1 MVTHIVTYNL
11 YSQRNIATVT
21 VYMDDCLKQAVN
33 KTAEHARQ
41 IIDSIG
47 RDAQE
52 RLIISDADHLDLY
65 RIMFKSIMDS
75 IILFKAYTTGI
86 QDVPENPE
94 LNNNGGVGG
103 GTTTTEKG
111 AVLPKI
117 KAFNVSDALK
127 RATINFFLPKRLKHI
142 PTWGQDP
149 TELPEQSFNETL
161 LFQIDNSIDDYLVN
175 SILAAW
181 YKTKNVPDLYN
192 LYIQEV
198 QGNRD
203 SIKNLLNERTKP
215 VVLRHRNL

>member
-41 IIDSIG
+41 IIDSTG
-47 RDAQE
+47 RDSQE

>member
-41 IIDSIG
+41 IIDSTG

-103 GTTTTEKG
+103 GTTTTAKG
-111 AVLPKI
+111 AELPKI
-117 KAFNVSDALK
+117 KACCFGKDGSRFITLSD
-127 RATINFFLPKRLKHI
+127 
-142 PTWGQDP
+142 
-149 TELPEQSFNETL
+149 
-161 LFQIDNSIDDYLVN
+161 
-175 SILAAW
+175 
-181 YKTKNVPDLYN
+181 TKGV
-192 LYIQEV
+192 IC
-198 QGNRD
+198 RMC
-203 SIKNLLNERTKP
+203 
-215 VVLRHRNL
+215 

>member
-75 IILFKAYTTGI
+75 IIIFKAYTTGI

-111 AVLPKI
+111 AELPKI

>member
-11 YSQRNIATVT
+11 YSHRNIVTVT

-41 IIDSIG
+41 IIDSTG

-103 GTTTTEKG
+103 GTTTTAKG
-111 AVLPKI
+111 AEIPKI
-117 KAFNVSDALK
+117 NAFNVSDALK

-181 YKTKNVPDLYN
+181 YKTKNIPDLYN
-192 LYIQEV
+192 LYIQEA